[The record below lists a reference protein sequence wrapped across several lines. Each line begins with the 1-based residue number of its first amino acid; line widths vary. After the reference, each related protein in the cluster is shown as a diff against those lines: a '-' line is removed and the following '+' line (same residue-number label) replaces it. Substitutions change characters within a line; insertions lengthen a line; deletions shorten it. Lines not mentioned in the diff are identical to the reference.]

1 MTQAALTDTQ
11 RIILS
16 NASMRPDGSVLP
28 LPRSTKLNTGAVGV
42 VLKSL
47 LGKAFV
53 KERPAQRD
61 DVPWRETET
70 GDRVS
75 LVISPEGFAAIG
87 VATDEEQASDP
98 HQHAQISAPQ
108 LVVAVDPAVTSR
120 ATSPK
125 APRKLDLLI
134 ATLGTA
140 DGATIAELMQVSGWQ
155 AHSVRGAMAGALKKR
170 GITVTSDKLADR
182 GRVYRIVAAT
192 VAVADAGGAE

>member
-1 MTQAALTDTQ
+1 MSQAALTDTQ

-61 DVPWRETET
+61 EVPWRETET

-87 VATDEEQASDP
+87 VATDEQQASDP
-98 HQHAQISAPQ
+98 HQHAQVSAPQ
-108 LVVAVDPAVTSR
+108 LVVAVGSTP
-120 ATSPK
+120 TSPAKSSK
-125 APRKLDLLI
+125 APGKLDLLI
-134 ATLGTA
+134 AALNTP

-170 GITVTSDKLADR
+170 GIAVTSDKLTDR
-182 GRVYRIVAAT
+182 GRVYRIAAAGSS
-192 VAVADAGGAE
+192 VVKADGAE